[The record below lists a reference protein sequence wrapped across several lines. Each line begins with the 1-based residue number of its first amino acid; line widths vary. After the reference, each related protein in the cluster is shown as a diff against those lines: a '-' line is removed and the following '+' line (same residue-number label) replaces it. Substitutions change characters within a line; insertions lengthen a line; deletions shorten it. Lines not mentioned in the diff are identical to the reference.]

1 MKSVLGF
8 IRAVFEGSAVKKGK
22 NKKRDNSY
30 AGEGICLGMCFG
42 MLIGTMSSDSVGI
55 SIGISLGALMGFA
68 VGRCILKKP
77 EEK

>member
-1 MKSVLGF
+1 MKTVLEL
-8 IRAVFEGSAVKKGK
+8 IRAVFEGSAVKE

-42 MLIGTMSSDSVGI
+42 MLIGTMLNESVGL

-77 EEK
+77 EDK